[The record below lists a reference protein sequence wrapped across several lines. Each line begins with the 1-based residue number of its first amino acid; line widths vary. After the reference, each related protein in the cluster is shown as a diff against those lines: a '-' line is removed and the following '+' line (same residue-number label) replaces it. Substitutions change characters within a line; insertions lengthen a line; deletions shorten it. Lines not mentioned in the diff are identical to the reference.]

1 LPAALFPVR
10 PLLSQVFY
18 YLDLNGDQ
26 KRASFGIRLAT
37 LLGSEA
43 GFRNWEPGHIST
55 SGDTVMSIAGILA
68 SSLFSSPLSQVA
80 QRSTGANGP
89 GSASQSGNASGAQ
102 SFFADLQQKLTPQ
115 STSSAGPTSL
125 SGQMNQLGDDLES
138 GNIGSA
144 QTDFSRL
151 KLTLSQGSGSQLNH
165 LLTVPK
171 PFRGTNLSAASSPA
185 SSSGNPSS
193 NPLAAAWQAYS
204 SLQQNPLNS
213 ALSNSALTQAN
224 SLNIN
229 V

>member
-1 LPAALFPVR
+1 MKIKKGP
-10 PLLSQVFY
+10 
-18 YLDLNGDQ
+18 
-26 KRASFGIRLAT
+26 RLASD
-37 LLGSEA
+37 LQLYWA
-43 GFRNWEPGHIST
+43 ARQGFANGNPSHISK

-68 SSLFSSPLSQVA
+68 SSLFSSPQSQLA
-80 QRSTGANGP
+80 QQSPGANGP

-102 SFFADLQQKLTPQ
+102 SFFGDLQQKLSAQ
-115 STSSAGPTSL
+115 GTSSAGPTSL
-125 SGQMNQLGDDLES
+125 SGQMNQLGSDLES

-144 QTDFSRL
+144 QTDFSHL
-151 KLTLSQGSGSQLNH
+151 KLTLLPGPGLQSNH
-165 LLTVPK
+165 LQTVPK
-171 PFRGTNLSAASSPA
+171 PFRGTNLSATSAPA
-185 SSSGNPSS
+185 SSSGSLPS